1 MEKFLQ
7 WHSLLSEI
15 NLKKYYLLKNN
26 YLSMFFYKTTNI
38 ETDFILSCTKI
49 IDFLN
54 VIRIK
59 NILFNDLLINIRKTH
74 DKMTFILRLFNINI
88 SFFYSL
94 VKILEEPYKYSDKQ
108 FKYCIEYNLFLIL
121 YMKNNLNNWS
131 SLQHLILCHN
141 PYGSV
146 YNQFLRW
153 SKKDLFFKAFNEN
166 INENIDIINKHEIH
180 IIDASACNNKY
191 GSENITINPE
201 YKKKKVT
208 KISLLCNEDKI
219 ITAVVPFNINLTNKK
234 FKNEYIKT
242 YVHDSKTIQ
251 KTIDKVD
258 KNITIKHILGDGGYK
273 TKEEIKHNDKVI
285 KIITPNRKNQK
296 NNLINNEE
304 KNELCKKRYK
314 VENVFSS
321 IKMNNERIF
330 LRKDRKLKHF
340 MSWFYI
346 ACLEH
351 NIKIIKK

>member
-153 SKKDLFFKAFNEN
+153 SKKDLFFK
-166 INENIDIINKHEIH
+166 
-180 IIDASACNNKY
+180 
-191 GSENITINPE
+191 
-201 YKKKKVT
+201 VT